1 VRKKLLGVR
10 AEGCAIILI
19 SEDLEEIL
27 NLSDRVAVLYEG
39 QIDKVADVDD
49 VTLEEMGFL
58 MAGGKPTESDVSE
71 IRKEVTT
78 EA

>member
-1 VRKKLLGVR
+1 MR
-10 AEGCAIILI
+10 AEVAL
-19 SEDLEEIL
+19 
-27 NLSDRVAVLYEG
+27 LSSSPRTLKRSLTSVIVWLCCIEG